1 VAIGFVVLSGWALDI
16 SLFKSVL
23 PGLAAMQPMTAGGM
37 IVGGAGL
44 AWLNPAD
51 DRETG
56 WGAFL
61 SLVAGIVL
69 TVLSTAVLN
78 EYVWNTDL
86 LIDWLLFPDAIA
98 RWPIAHP
105 GRMAP
110 STAFTFLLAGLCLLS
125 ARLPSFRP
133 RLYNLFAST
142 GLVIPAMGLM
152 GYAYSVDALYSFGPF
167 KTMAL
172 HTAVSFFFL
181 FIGLLAARP
190 HWSWVHFLTAGDFG
204 SMVVRRLVPFAIGV
218 PLVVGWVMLQASRLT
233 GMHPDFRLVVVALVA
248 AGMLLLAAIW
258 STRQLSG
265 LARQRDRLET
275 SLRTSEERLILAH
288 EAAGAGAWDWDIRSG
303 DIIWSEAGRRL
314 YWDDDSTA
322 ATDIGAWKDC
332 LHAEDRDRVETEIRR
347 VLTEGRPLD
356 IEFRI
361 VRPDGMVR
369 WVASRGR
376 VFHDAD
382 GEATRMIGLN
392 LDITERIQAALELRR
407 AKSEAE
413 RANIA
418 KSKFLAAAS
427 HDLRQPV
434 QGLMLF
440 AAALGDRL
448 RDHPGRAIV
457 DAMQQSLDALKMLL
471 DALLDISRLDA
482 GLVVPQTTAMAL
494 MPLLDRL
501 KTEYDPRAEK
511 RGLRLLVVDTGY
523 VVRSDPALL
532 ERMLRSLI
540 ENALRYTEQGGVV
553 VGCRPS
559 GDRIRIEVIDSGIGI
574 ETEKLEEIFDEFFQI
589 GNSERDRTKGLGL
602 GLAVVRRLGRL
613 LGHTVTVRS
622 WPGHGSR
629 FGIEVP
635 RVAQADAVRP
645 KSQAVNDDVRG
656 LTLVIDDEVLVRM
669 GFKAMLESWGYEVL
683 TAESADEA
691 IESLIE
697 RDRRPDIIIAD
708 YRLRAGRTGTQA
720 IETVHAYCGQRIPA
734 LIITGDTAPER
745 IAEAERGGFGLLH
758 KPVGADELR
767 RAVGRM
773 IPAM

>member
-1 VAIGFVVLSGWALDI
+1 MRTRLKVVLPGSPIERASEHPRLHQLARWGAGVPVAIGFVVLSGWALDI

-265 LARQRDRLET
+265 WKPACEPAKSALYLPMKPPGRGRGTGISVPAT
-275 SLRTSEERLILAH
+275 SSGPKP
-288 EAAGAGAWDWDIRSG
+288 AAGFTGM
-303 DIIWSEAGRRL
+303 
-314 YWDDDSTA
+314 T
-322 ATDIGAWKDC
+322 
-332 LHAEDRDRVETEIRR
+332 IRR
-347 VLTEGRPLD
+347 RQPISVPG
-356 IEFRI
+356 RI
-361 VRPDGMVR
+361 VFMPKT
-369 WVASRGR
+369 
-376 VFHDAD
+376 
-382 GEATRMIGLN
+382 ATVSK
-392 LDITERIQAALELRR
+392 RR
-407 AKSEAE
+407 S
-413 RANIA
+413 
-418 KSKFLAAAS
+418 
-427 HDLRQPV
+427 
-434 QGLMLF
+434 
-440 AAALGDRL
+440 
-448 RDHPGRAIV
+448 
-457 DAMQQSLDALKMLL
+457 
-471 DALLDISRLDA
+471 
-482 GLVVPQTTAMAL
+482 VV
-494 MPLLDRL
+494 
-501 KTEYDPRAEK
+501 
-511 RGLRLLVVDTGY
+511 
-523 VVRSDPALL
+523 S
-532 ERMLRSLI
+532 
-540 ENALRYTEQGGVV
+540 
-553 VGCRPS
+553 
-559 GDRIRIEVIDSGIGI
+559 
-574 ETEKLEEIFDEFFQI
+574 
-589 GNSERDRTKGLGL
+589 
-602 GLAVVRRLGRL
+602 
-613 LGHTVTVRS
+613 
-622 WPGHGSR
+622 
-629 FGIEVP
+629 
-635 RVAQADAVRP
+635 
-645 KSQAVNDDVRG
+645 
-656 LTLVIDDEVLVRM
+656 
-669 GFKAMLESWGYEVL
+669 
-683 TAESADEA
+683 
-691 IESLIE
+691 
-697 RDRRPDIIIAD
+697 
-708 YRLRAGRTGTQA
+708 
-720 IETVHAYCGQRIPA
+720 
-734 LIITGDTAPER
+734 
-745 IAEAERGGFGLLH
+745 
-758 KPVGADELR
+758 
-767 RAVGRM
+767 
-773 IPAM
+773 